1 MGVAPETRY
10 AKSGHLVI
18 AYQDGGG
25 DRMPVVWVPGF
36 VSHVE
41 IQRELPCFYGII
53 ERIERF
59 ARLITFD
66 KRGTGLSDRSLGV
79 GTLED
84 RMDDIRAVYDAC
96 GLDGRALS
104 GSPRV
109 VRLPSCSLPRTRSGS
124 TTWCCTAPM
133 RAMSGPRTR
142 SQRPLSAIE
151 AGWGTGMLA
160 GLVVQH
166 VEESARG
173 ALARFERY
181 ACTPTMAAEKSLADA
196 ALDVRGVLGAVG
208 VPTLVVH
215 NRDDP
220 FVPIARSRAV
230 AGGIP
235 NARFIELNGDFH
247 VSWRADDYEEFVGQI
262 EEFVTGIRLVE
273 DRSNRVLTTV
283 LFSDIVSSTAQAA
296 EAGDRH
302 WRHVLD
308 DHDQIV
314 RAELS
319 QYRGREIS
327 TTGDGFFASFDG
339 PAWAVR
345 CGVAITEAVRR
356 LGVEVRVGVHT
367 GECEA
372 RGADLAGIAVHIGAR
387 VASLAGPG
395 EVLVTSTVRD
405 LVVGS
410 WPSLRAARHA
420 STQRRPRRLDCV
432 RGRPHHP
439 GVRRDGASSCTPS
452 VSIPPAS

>member
-41 IQRELPCFYGII
+41 IQRELPCFYGIL

-96 GLDGRALS
+96 GLERASIVGVSEGGPLAVLFAATY
-104 GSPRV
+104 PERV
-109 VRLPSCSLPRTRSGS
+109 DHLVLYGTYASNERTPDEVLASAS
-124 TTWCCTAPM
+124 
-133 RAMSGPRTR
+133 AM
-142 SQRPLSAIE
+142 E

-181 ACTPTMAAEKSLADA
+181 ACTPSMAAEKSLADA

-208 VPTLVVH
+208 VPTLVLH

-247 VSWRADDYEEFVGQI
+247 VSWRAVDYEEFVGHI
-262 EEFVTGIRLVE
+262 EEFVTGIRVVE

-339 PAWAVR
+339 PARAVR

-405 LVVGS
+405 LVAGS
-410 WPSLRAARHA
+410 GLHFE
-420 STQRRPRRLDCV
+420 RRGTHQLK
-432 RGRPHHP
+432 
-439 GVRRDGASSCTPS
+439 GVPEDWTVFAVDRTAMP
-452 VSIPPAS
+452 